1 MKRILRSFF
10 LLLLVIVW
18 SSNALAVTSPYS
30 YTFGK
35 AQNADFTSKNQ
46 TKKLGGIDWTLA
58 SDAQK
63 IITSANP
70 SGQQIGTNNNPVK
83 NATISTTAIPGTIK
97 SITVT
102 AKAASKDAKMS
113 LSVLVNNVQ
122 YGNKIDLSKDESNY
136 EFKNNNNLQSG
147 KIEIKFINSASKG
160 GFFIKNIS
168 VTFEEG
174 TSATATTVSFPKESL
189 NLIDGEEATQGQ
201 EAVVKTGD
209 KTLTG
214 ATITYSFE
222 SADGIFEETTTDGLF
237 SLKAGTYGTGKVTA
251 TFAGGEIDGV
261 TYAKSSASY
270 TVNYSAAKTP
280 ALTFSAANVTVKQGE
295 ESSFVKPTIK
305 FTDERGDDVTESAE
319 LTYSVS
325 PEGVV
330 EIDKNSGDITKWL
343 APGVATVKA
352 HTDYGYDASYTLTY
366 EKVKLATTLTLDEG
380 LKTTGKIGETLDC
393 PAWTLKAGETVL
405 SGKTVVLTSD
415 NDDAVKVDGNQLKLV
430 AAGSANITLSFN
442 GDDDYQSS
450 NVSYKLTVVD
460 PNAAEVTFDFS
471 KPAAYG
477 DYEAPSTNG
486 SATYLE
492 EGNTLTS
499 GVITITNVQNGWT
512 IRTDGSKG
520 TNKSRF
526 HMYRG
531 TIQFRVYDN
540 AVLTLSA
547 ADGCVITGFVY
558 NSAKGEN
565 LTASTGSYDNVNKK
579 WTGTAKSIELAIND
593 AFQFENMTV
602 AYSKLPSIDL
612 DESQDNA
619 ETISGN
625 ADKTV
630 NVKLTRTLKADVWNT
645 FCVPFDVTVAGS
657 PLDGA
662 TIKQIANVVEN
673 NDGAVIN
680 FEDAPATLVA
690 GMAYLVRTTTAIENP
705 TFNGVTVKNVV
716 PTNCSGNEN
725 YQLIGIYSPLK
736 IDASLYGKV
745 FGINNQDKLAKVK
758 ENTSIKGMRAYF
770 LLANSATAAKLNF
783 GGELTGIDAVDNGE
797 AVMTGKVYNLN
808 GQYVGNSLEGLKKGV
823 YVVNGKKVL
832 K

>member
-18 SSNALAVTSPYS
+18 SSNALAQETLSVDFESKLATYTDWKFSNIVQSKAVTAHGG
-30 YTFGK
+30 TFYGNTNGK
-35 AQNADFTSKNQ
+35 TTAFVQ
-46 TKKLGGIDWTLA
+46 TKNIIAAPQQLTFYFSKESSNNNQNSFWKIQVSSNGSKWSDVKRVKAAPTKDVGVWTEVTQSL
-58 SDAQK
+58 SEYTNVYVRVYYSG
-63 IITSANP
+63 TSA
-70 SGQQIGTNNNPVK
+70 IRC
-83 NATISTTAIPGTIK
+83 IDD
-97 SITVT
+97 VT
-102 AKAASKDAKMS
+102 LTYKVAS
-113 LSVLVNNVQ
+113 
-122 YGNKIDLSKDESNY
+122 
-136 EFKNNNNLQSG
+136 
-147 KIEIKFINSASKG
+147 
-160 GFFIKNIS
+160 
-168 VTFEEG
+168 
-174 TSATATTVSFPKESL
+174 SATATTVSFPKESL
-189 NLIDGEEATQGQ
+189 NLIDGDKATQGQ
-201 EAVVKTGD
+201 AAVVKAGE
-209 KTLTG
+209 KILTG
-214 ATITYSFE
+214 ATVTYSFE
-222 SADGIFEETTTDGLF
+222 SAAGIFKETLASEGLF
-237 SLKAGTYGTGKVTA
+237 SLNAGTYGTGKVTA

-270 TVNYSAAKTP
+270 IVNYSAAKTP
-280 ALTFSAANVTVKQGE
+280 ALTFSVANVTVKQGE

-366 EKVKLATTLTLDEG
+366 EKVKLATTLTLNEG
-380 LKTTGKIGETLDC
+380 LKTTGEIDETLDC
-393 PAWTLKAGETVL
+393 PAWTLKAGDNVL
-405 SGKTVVLTSD
+405 SGKTVALTSD
-415 NDDAVKVDGNQLKLV
+415 NDDVVKVDGNQLKLV

-460 PNAAEVTFDFS
+460 PNALVSTFDFVNNT
-471 KPAAYG
+471 YG
-477 DYEAPSTNG
+477 YGRTEKLNKGEIISNRTPITIVNTKNG
-486 SATYLE
+486 SHTQTTFTNTDLRNYKDAILTINAAKGYLITKITMTGKRFLQLSLNDNNGTWNNKKDTTGE
-492 EGNTLTS
+492 WS
-499 GVITITNVQNGWT
+499 GSSSSVSFTNLGSN
-512 IRTDGSKG
+512 DG
-520 TNKSRF
+520 
-526 HMYRG
+526 
-531 TIQFRVYDN
+531 N
-540 AVLTLSA
+540 AV
-547 ADGCVITGFVY
+547 
-558 NSAKGEN
+558 
-565 LTASTGSYDNVNKK
+565 SYYTIN
-579 WTGTAKSIELAIND
+579 IEY
-593 AFQFENMTV
+593 V
-602 AYSKLPSIDL
+602 AVKPVTL

-645 FCVPFDVTVAGS
+645 FCVPFDVTVEGS
-657 PLDGA
+657 PLEGA
-662 TIKQIANVVEN
+662 TIKQIASVTEKD
-673 NDGAVIN
+673 DGAVIN
-680 FEDAPATLVA
+680 FENAPATLEA
-690 GMAYLVRTTTAIENP
+690 GKAYLVRTATAIVNP
-705 TFNGVTVKNVV
+705 TFNGVTVKNVD

-783 GGELTGIDAVDNGE
+783 GGELTGIDAVDNSE

>member
-1 MKRILRSFF
+1 M
-10 LLLLVIVW
+10 
-18 SSNALAVTSPYS
+18 
-30 YTFGK
+30 
-35 AQNADFTSKNQ
+35 
-46 TKKLGGIDWTLA
+46 A
-58 SDAQK
+58 SDAK
-63 IITSANP
+63 TIITSANS
-70 SGQQIGTNNNPVK
+70 SGQQIGSNKYPVK

-122 YGNKIDLSKDESNY
+122 YGNKIDLSRDESNY

-147 KIEIKFINSASKG
+147 KIEIKFVNSASKG
-160 GFFIKNIS
+160 GFYIKNIT

-189 NLIDGEEATQGQ
+189 NLIDGDKATQGQ
-201 EAVVKTGD
+201 AAVVKAGE
-209 KTLTG
+209 KILTG
-214 ATITYSFE
+214 ATVTYSFE
-222 SADGIFEETTTDGLF
+222 SADGIFKETLASEGLF
-237 SLKAGTYGTGKVTA
+237 SLNAGTYGTGKVTA
-251 TFAGGEIDGV
+251 TFDGGEIDGV

-270 TVNYSAAKTP
+270 IVNYSAAKTP
-280 ALTFSAANVTVKQGE
+280 SLTFSVANVTVKQGE

-330 EIDKNSGDITKWL
+330 EIEKNSGDITKWL
-343 APGVATVKA
+343 APGVAKVQA

-380 LKTTGKIGETLDC
+380 LKTTGEIGETLDC
-393 PAWTLKAGETVL
+393 PAWTLKAGENVL

-415 NDDAVKVDGNQLKLV
+415 SKDVVKVDGNQLKLV

-460 PNAAEVTFDFS
+460 PNALVSTFDFV
-471 KPAAYG
+471 KNTYG
-477 DYEAPSTNG
+477 YGRTDKLNKGEIISNRTPITIVNTKNG
-486 SATYLE
+486 SSTSTTFRNNDLRNYKDAILTINAAKGYLITKITMT
-492 EGNTLTS
+492 GNRFLQLSLNDNNGTWNKERQTGEWLGS
-499 GVITITNVQNGWT
+499 SSSVSFTNLGSD
-512 IRTDGSKG
+512 DG
-520 TNKSRF
+520 
-526 HMYRG
+526 
-531 TIQFRVYDN
+531 N
-540 AVLTLSA
+540 AV
-547 ADGCVITGFVY
+547 
-558 NSAKGEN
+558 
-565 LTASTGSYDNVNKK
+565 SYYTIN
-579 WTGTAKSIELAIND
+579 IEY
-593 AFQFENMTV
+593 V
-602 AYSKLPSIDL
+602 AVKPVTL
-612 DESQDNA
+612 DESQNNT

-645 FCVPFDVTVAGS
+645 FCVPFDVTIEGS
-657 PLDGA
+657 PLEGA
-662 TIKQIANVVEN
+662 TIKQIASVTEKD
-673 NDGAVIN
+673 DGAVIN
-680 FEDAPATLVA
+680 FVDALATLEA
-690 GMAYLVRTTTAIENP
+690 GKAYLVRTATAIVNP
-705 TFNGVTVKNVV
+705 TFNGVTVKNVT
-716 PTNCSGNEN
+716 PTNCSGNDN
-725 YQLIGIYSPLK
+725 YQLIGIYSPLN

-823 YVVNGKKVL
+823 YIVNGKKVL

>member
-1 MKRILRSFF
+1 MKRILRSFLTLLMLVVWASGFAQEVTLDFTNSKTWNLPVGSENSVKTQKSYSNGTYSITINASAGHF
-10 LLLLVIVW
+10 LVGDKEDSYSLL
-18 SSNALAVTSPYS
+18 
-30 YTFGK
+30 FGK
-35 AQNADFTSKNQ
+35 
-46 TKKLGGIDWTLA
+46 
-58 SDAQK
+58 
-63 IITSANP
+63 
-70 SGQQIGTNNNPVK
+70 K
-83 NATISTTAIPGTIK
+83 NATLTLPAFDFDVEKIVLKKSTQSSISPNVIQNIYVGSTAVSTPTTGADKDQTYEIK
-97 SITVT
+97 ADYQKAGKIYVLKISSKHNTQISKIEIY
-102 AKAASKDAKMS
+102 KAAS
-113 LSVLVNNVQ
+113 
-122 YGNKIDLSKDESNY
+122 
-136 EFKNNNNLQSG
+136 
-147 KIEIKFINSASKG
+147 
-160 GFFIKNIS
+160 
-168 VTFEEG
+168 
-174 TSATATTVSFPKESL
+174 SATATTVSFPKESL
-189 NLIDGEEATQGQ
+189 NLIDGDKATQGQ
-201 EAVVKTGD
+201 AAVVKAGE

-214 ATITYSFE
+214 ATVTYSFE

-270 TVNYSAAKTP
+270 IVNYSAAKTP
-280 ALTFSAANVTVKQGE
+280 ALTFSVANVTVKQGE

-366 EKVKLATTLTLDEG
+366 EKVKLATTLTLNEG
-380 LKTTGKIGETLDC
+380 LKTTGEIDETLDC
-393 PAWTLKAGETVL
+393 PAWTLKAGDNVL
-405 SGKTVVLTSD
+405 SGKTVALTSD
-415 NDDAVKVDGNQLKLV
+415 NDDVVKVDGNQLKLV

-460 PNAAEVTFDFS
+460 PNALVSTFDFVNNT
-471 KPAAYG
+471 YG
-477 DYEAPSTNG
+477 YGRTEKLNKGEIISNRTPITIVNTKNG
-486 SATYLE
+486 SHTQTTFTNTDLRNYKDAILTINAAKGYLITKITMTGKRFLQLSLNDNNGTWNNKKDTTGE
-492 EGNTLTS
+492 WS
-499 GVITITNVQNGWT
+499 GSSSSVSFTNLGSN
-512 IRTDGSKG
+512 DG
-520 TNKSRF
+520 
-526 HMYRG
+526 
-531 TIQFRVYDN
+531 N
-540 AVLTLSA
+540 AV
-547 ADGCVITGFVY
+547 
-558 NSAKGEN
+558 
-565 LTASTGSYDNVNKK
+565 SYYTIN
-579 WTGTAKSIELAIND
+579 IEY
-593 AFQFENMTV
+593 V
-602 AYSKLPSIDL
+602 AVKPVTL

-645 FCVPFDVTVAGS
+645 FCVPFDVTVEGS
-657 PLDGA
+657 PLEGA
-662 TIKQIANVVEN
+662 TIKQIASVTEKD
-673 NDGAVIN
+673 DGAVIN
-680 FEDAPATLVA
+680 FENAPATLEA
-690 GMAYLVRTTTAIENP
+690 GKAYLVRTATAIVNP
-705 TFNGVTVKNVV
+705 TFNGVTVKNVN
-716 PTNCSGNEN
+716 PTNCSGSEN
-725 YQLIGIYSPLK
+725 YQLIGIYSPLN

-745 FGINNQDKLAKVK
+745 FGINNQDKLAKVMK
-758 ENTSIKGMRAYF
+758 DTSIKGMRAYF

-783 GGELTGIDAVDNGE
+783 GGELTGIDAIDNGE

>member
-46 TKKLGGIDWTLA
+46 TTKLGGIDWTLA
-58 SDAQK
+58 SDAK
-63 IITSANP
+63 TIITSANS
-70 SGQQIGTNNNPVK
+70 SGQQIGSNKYPVK

-122 YGNKIDLSKDESNY
+122 YGNKIDLSRDESNY

-147 KIEIKFINSASKG
+147 KIEIKFVNSASKG
-160 GFFIKNIS
+160 GFYIKNIT

-189 NLIDGEEATQGQ
+189 NLIDGDKATQGQ
-201 EAVVKTGD
+201 AAVVKAGE
-209 KTLTG
+209 KILTG
-214 ATITYSFE
+214 ATVTYSFE
-222 SADGIFEETTTDGLF
+222 SADGIFKETLASEGLF
-237 SLKAGTYGTGKVTA
+237 SLNAGTYGTGKVTA
-251 TFAGGEIDGV
+251 TFDGGEIDGV

-270 TVNYSAAKTP
+270 IVNYSAAKTP
-280 ALTFSAANVTVKQGE
+280 SLTFSVANVTVKQGE

-330 EIDKNSGDITKWL
+330 EIEKNSGDITKWL
-343 APGVATVKA
+343 APGVAKVQA

-380 LKTTGKIGETLDC
+380 LKTTGEIGETLDC
-393 PAWTLKAGETVL
+393 PAWTLKAGENVL

-415 NDDAVKVDGNQLKLV
+415 SKDVVKVDGNQLKLV

-460 PNAAEVTFDFS
+460 PNALVSTFDFV
-471 KPAAYG
+471 KNTYG
-477 DYEAPSTNG
+477 YGRTDKLNKGEIISNRTPITIVNTKNG
-486 SATYLE
+486 SSTSTTFRNNDLRNYKDAILTINAAKGYLITKITMT
-492 EGNTLTS
+492 GNRFLQLSLNDNNGTWNKERQTGEWLGS
-499 GVITITNVQNGWT
+499 SSVSFTNLGSD
-512 IRTDGSKG
+512 DG
-520 TNKSRF
+520 
-526 HMYRG
+526 
-531 TIQFRVYDN
+531 N
-540 AVLTLSA
+540 AV
-547 ADGCVITGFVY
+547 
-558 NSAKGEN
+558 
-565 LTASTGSYDNVNKK
+565 SYYTIN
-579 WTGTAKSIELAIND
+579 IEY
-593 AFQFENMTV
+593 V
-602 AYSKLPSIDL
+602 AVKPVTL
-612 DESQDNA
+612 DESQNNT

-645 FCVPFDVTVAGS
+645 FCVPFDVTVEGS
-657 PLDGA
+657 PLEGA
-662 TIKQIANVVEN
+662 TIKQIASVTEKD
-673 NDGAVIN
+673 DGAVIN
-680 FEDAPATLVA
+680 FVDALATLEA
-690 GMAYLVRTTTAIENP
+690 GKAYLVRTATAIVNP
-705 TFNGVTVKNVV
+705 TFNGVTVKNVT
-716 PTNCSGNEN
+716 PTNCSGNDN
-725 YQLIGIYSPLK
+725 YQLIGIYSPLN

>member
-46 TKKLGGIDWTLA
+46 TTKLGGIDWTLA
-58 SDAQK
+58 SDAK
-63 IITSANP
+63 NIITSVNS
-70 SGQQIGTNNNPVK
+70 SGQQIGSNKYPVK

-102 AKAASKDAKMS
+102 AKAASNDAKMS

-122 YGNKIDLSKDESNY
+122 YGNKIDLSRTESIY
-136 EFKNNNNLQSG
+136 EFKNINNLQSG
-147 KIEIKFINSASKG
+147 KIEIKFVNSASKG
-160 GFFIKNIS
+160 GFYIKNIT

-189 NLIDGEEATQGQ
+189 NLIDGDKATQGQ
-201 EAVVKTGD
+201 AAVVKAGE
-209 KTLTG
+209 KILTG
-214 ATITYSFE
+214 ATVTYSFE
-222 SADGIFEETTTDGLF
+222 SADGIFKEALASEGLF
-237 SLKAGTYGTGKVTA
+237 SLNAGTYGTGKVTA

-280 ALTFSAANVTVKQGE
+280 ALAFSAANVTVKQGE
-295 ESSFVKPTIK
+295 EASFVKPTIK

-366 EKVKLATTLTLDEG
+366 EKVNLATTLTLNEG
-380 LKTTGKIGETLDC
+380 LKTTGEIGETLDC
-393 PAWTLKAGETVL
+393 PAWTLKAGENVL
-405 SGKTVVLTSD
+405 SGKTVALTSD
-415 NDDAVKVDGNQLKLV
+415 NDDVVKVYGNQLKLV

-460 PNAAEVTFDFS
+460 PNALVSTFDFV
-471 KPAAYG
+471 KNTYG
-477 DYEAPSTNG
+477 YDRTQRLNKRDIISNRTPITIVNTQNG
-486 SATYLE
+486 STTSTTFTNTDLRNYKDAILTINAAKGYLITKITMT
-492 EGNTLTS
+492 GNRFLQLLLNDNNGTWNNERQTGEWS
-499 GVITITNVQNGWT
+499 GSSSSVSFTNLGSD
-512 IRTDGSKG
+512 DG
-520 TNKSRF
+520 
-526 HMYRG
+526 
-531 TIQFRVYDN
+531 N
-540 AVLTLSA
+540 AV
-547 ADGCVITGFVY
+547 
-558 NSAKGEN
+558 
-565 LTASTGSYDNVNKK
+565 SYYTIN
-579 WTGTAKSIELAIND
+579 IEY
-593 AFQFENMTV
+593 V
-602 AYSKLPSIDL
+602 AVKPVTL
-612 DESQDNA
+612 DESQNNA

-645 FCVPFDVTVAGS
+645 FCVPFNVTVAGS
-657 PLDGA
+657 PLEGA
-662 TIKQIANVVEN
+662 TIKQIASVEEKT
-673 NDGAVIN
+673 DGAVIN
-680 FEDAPATLVA
+680 FEDAPATLEA
-690 GMAYLVRTTTAIENP
+690 GKAYLVRTTTAIENP
-705 TFNGVTVKNVV
+705 TFNGVTVKNVD
-716 PTNCSGNEN
+716 PTNCSRNEN
-725 YQLIGIYSPLK
+725 YQLIGIYSPK
-736 IDASLYGKV
+736 NIDASLYGKV
-745 FGINNQDKLAKVK
+745 FGINNQDKLAKVMK
-758 ENTSIKGMRAYF
+758 DTSIKGMRAYF

>member
-18 SSNALAVTSPYS
+18 SSNALAQETLSVDFESKLATYTDWKFSNIVQSKAVTAHGG
-30 YTFGK
+30 TFYGNTNGK
-35 AQNADFTSKNQ
+35 TTAFVQ
-46 TKKLGGIDWTLA
+46 TKNIIAAPQQLTFYFSKESSNNNQNSFWKIQVSSNGSKWSDVKRVKAAPTKDVGVWTEVTQSL
-58 SDAQK
+58 SEYTNVYVRVYYSG
-63 IITSANP
+63 TSA
-70 SGQQIGTNNNPVK
+70 IRC
-83 NATISTTAIPGTIK
+83 IDD
-97 SITVT
+97 VT
-102 AKAASKDAKMS
+102 LTYKAAS
-113 LSVLVNNVQ
+113 
-122 YGNKIDLSKDESNY
+122 
-136 EFKNNNNLQSG
+136 
-147 KIEIKFINSASKG
+147 
-160 GFFIKNIS
+160 
-168 VTFEEG
+168 
-174 TSATATTVSFPKESL
+174 SATATTVSFPKESL
-189 NLIDGEEATQGQ
+189 NLIDGEEAAQGQ

-330 EIDKNSGDITKWL
+330 EIEKNSGDITKWL

-380 LKTTGKIGETLDC
+380 LKTTGEIGETLDC
-393 PAWTLKAGETVL
+393 PAWTLKAGENVL

-415 NDDAVKVDGNQLKLV
+415 NKDVVKVDGNQLKLV

-442 GDDDYQSS
+442 SDDDYQSS

-460 PNAAEVTFDFS
+460 PNALVSTFDFVNNT
-471 KPAAYG
+471 YG
-477 DYEAPSTNG
+477 YGRTEKLNKGEIISNRTPITIVNTKNG
-486 SATYLE
+486 SKTVTTFTNNDLRNYKAAILTINAAKGYLITKITMA
-492 EGNTLTS
+492 GNHFLRLSLNDNNGTWNKDSENGEWTGSSSSVSFTNLGSDS
-499 GVITITNVQNGWT
+499 G
-512 IRTDGSKG
+512 
-520 TNKSRF
+520 
-526 HMYRG
+526 
-531 TIQFRVYDN
+531 N
-540 AVLTLSA
+540 AVSYYTINIEY
-547 ADGCVITGFVY
+547 V
-558 NSAKGEN
+558 AKPV
-565 LTASTGSYDNVNKK
+565 T
-579 WTGTAKSIELAIND
+579 
-593 AFQFENMTV
+593 
-602 AYSKLPSIDL
+602 L
-612 DESQDNA
+612 DESQNNA
-619 ETISGN
+619 ETISSN
-625 ADKTV
+625 AGKTV

-657 PLDGA
+657 PLEGA
-662 TIKQIANVVEN
+662 TIKQIASVEEKT
-673 NDGAVIN
+673 DGAVIN
-680 FEDAPATLVA
+680 FEDAPATLEA
-690 GMAYLVRTTTAIENP
+690 GKAYLVRTATAIVNP
-705 TFNGVTVKNVV
+705 TFNGVTVKNVD
-716 PTNCSGNEN
+716 PTNCSRNEN
-725 YQLIGIYSPLK
+725 YQLIGIYSPK
-736 IDASLYGKV
+736 NIDASLYGKV

>member
-1 MKRILRSFF
+1 M
-10 LLLLVIVW
+10 IVW

-46 TKKLGGIDWTLA
+46 TTKLDGIDWTLA
-58 SDAQK
+58 SDAK
-63 IITSANP
+63 TIITSANS
-70 SGQQIGTNNNPVK
+70 SGQQIGSNKYPVK

-122 YGNKIDLSKDESNY
+122 YGNKIDLSRDESNY

-147 KIEIKFINSASKG
+147 KIEIKFVNSASKG
-160 GFFIKNIS
+160 GFYIKNIT

-189 NLIDGEEATQGQ
+189 NLIDGDKATQGQ
-201 EAVVKTGD
+201 AAVVKAGE
-209 KTLTG
+209 KILTG
-214 ATITYSFE
+214 ATVTYSFE
-222 SADGIFEETTTDGLF
+222 SADGIFKETLASEGLF
-237 SLKAGTYGTGKVTA
+237 SLNAGTYGTGKVTA
-251 TFAGGEIDGV
+251 TFDGGEIDGV

-270 TVNYSAAKTP
+270 IVNYSAAKTP
-280 ALTFSAANVTVKQGE
+280 SLTFSVANVTVKQGE

-330 EIDKNSGDITKWL
+330 EIEKNSGDITKWL
-343 APGVATVKA
+343 APGVAKVQA

-380 LKTTGKIGETLDC
+380 LKTTGEIGETLDC
-393 PAWTLKAGETVL
+393 PAWTLKAGENVL

-415 NDDAVKVDGNQLKLV
+415 SKDVVKVDGNQLKLV
-430 AAGSANITLSFN
+430 AAGSANISLSFN

-460 PNAAEVTFDFS
+460 PNALVSTFDFV
-471 KPAAYG
+471 KNTYG
-477 DYEAPSTNG
+477 YGRTDKLNKGEIISNRTPITIVNTKNG
-486 SATYLE
+486 SSTSTTFRNNDLRNYKDAILTINAAKGYLITKITMT
-492 EGNTLTS
+492 GNRFLQLSLNDNNGTWNKERQTGEWLGS
-499 GVITITNVQNGWT
+499 SSSVSFTNLGSD
-512 IRTDGSKG
+512 DG
-520 TNKSRF
+520 
-526 HMYRG
+526 
-531 TIQFRVYDN
+531 N
-540 AVLTLSA
+540 AV
-547 ADGCVITGFVY
+547 
-558 NSAKGEN
+558 
-565 LTASTGSYDNVNKK
+565 SYYTIN
-579 WTGTAKSIELAIND
+579 IEY
-593 AFQFENMTV
+593 V
-602 AYSKLPSIDL
+602 AVKPVTL
-612 DESQDNA
+612 DESQNNT

-657 PLDGA
+657 PLEGA
-662 TIKQIANVVEN
+662 TIKQIASVEEKT
-673 NDGAVIN
+673 DGAVIN
-680 FEDAPATLVA
+680 FKDAPATLEA
-690 GMAYLVRTTTAIENP
+690 GKAYLVRTAKAIVNP

-716 PTNCSGNEN
+716 PANCSGNEK
-725 YQLIGIYSPLK
+725 YQLIGIYSPLN

-823 YVVNGKKVL
+823 YIVNGKKVL

>member
-1 MKRILRSFF
+1 MRS
-10 LLLLVIVW
+10 V
-18 SSNALAVTSPYS
+18 SPNLFCLKKFYR
-30 YTFGK
+30 T
-35 AQNADFTSKNQ
+35 AIKN
-46 TKKLGGIDWTLA
+46 
-58 SDAQK
+58 
-63 IITSANP
+63 IITSVNS
-70 SGQQIGTNNNPVK
+70 SGQQIGSNKYPVK

-102 AKAASKDAKMS
+102 AKAASNDAKMS

-122 YGNKIDLSKDESNY
+122 YGNKIDLSRTESIY
-136 EFKNNNNLQSG
+136 EFKNINNLQSG
-147 KIEIKFINSASKG
+147 KIEIKFVNSASKG
-160 GFFIKNIS
+160 GFYIKNIT

-189 NLIDGEEATQGQ
+189 NLIDGDKATQGQ
-201 EAVVKTGD
+201 VAVVKAGE
-209 KTLTG
+209 KILTG
-214 ATITYSFE
+214 ATVTYSFE
-222 SADGIFEETTTDGLF
+222 SADGIFKEALASEGLF
-237 SLKAGTYGTGKVTA
+237 SLNAGTYGTGKVTA

-295 ESSFVKPTIK
+295 EASFVKPTIK

-330 EIDKNSGDITKWL
+330 EIDKNSGDIIKWL

-393 PAWTLKAGETVL
+393 PAWTLKAGENVL
-405 SGKTVVLTSD
+405 SGKTVALTSD
-415 NDDAVKVDGNQLKLV
+415 NDDVVKVDGNQLKLV

-460 PNAAEVTFDFS
+460 PNALVSTFDFI
-471 KPAAYG
+471 KNTYG
-477 DYEAPSTNG
+477 YDRTQRLNKGDIISNRTPITIVNTKNG
-486 SATYLE
+486 SHTQTTFTNTDLRNYKAAILTINAAKGYLITKITMTGSRFLQLSLNDNNGTWNKKDE
-492 EGNTLTS
+492 TGEWSGSSSSVSFTNLGSSDNGNT
-499 GVITITNVQNGWT
+499 VHYYTINIEYV
-512 IRTDGSKG
+512 
-520 TNKSRF
+520 
-526 HMYRG
+526 
-531 TIQFRVYDN
+531 
-540 AVLTLSA
+540 AVKPVT
-547 ADGCVITGFVY
+547 
-558 NSAKGEN
+558 
-565 LTASTGSYDNVNKK
+565 
-579 WTGTAKSIELAIND
+579 
-593 AFQFENMTV
+593 
-602 AYSKLPSIDL
+602 L

-657 PLDGA
+657 PLEGA
-662 TIKQIANVVEN
+662 TIKQIASVTEKD
-673 NDGAVIN
+673 DGAVIN
-680 FEDAPATLVA
+680 FENAPATLEA
-690 GMAYLVRTTTAIENP
+690 GKAYLVRTATAIVNP
-705 TFNGVTVKNVV
+705 TFNGVTVKNVD
-716 PTNCSGNEN
+716 PTNCSDNEK
-725 YQLIGIYSPLK
+725 YQLIGIYSPLN

-745 FGINNQDKLAKVK
+745 FGINNQDKLAKVMK
-758 ENTSIKGMRAYF
+758 DTSIKGMRAYF

>member
-18 SSNALAVTSPYS
+18 SSNALAQETLSVDFESKLATYTDWKFSNIVQSKAVTAHGG
-30 YTFGK
+30 TFYGNTNGK
-35 AQNADFTSKNQ
+35 TTAFVQ
-46 TKKLGGIDWTLA
+46 TKNIIAAPQQLTFYFSKESSNNNQNSFWKIQVSSNGSKWSDVKRVKAAPTKDVGVWTEVTQSL
-58 SDAQK
+58 SEYTNVYVRVYYSG
-63 IITSANP
+63 TSA
-70 SGQQIGTNNNPVK
+70 IRC
-83 NATISTTAIPGTIK
+83 IDD
-97 SITVT
+97 VT
-102 AKAASKDAKMS
+102 LTYKAAS
-113 LSVLVNNVQ
+113 
-122 YGNKIDLSKDESNY
+122 
-136 EFKNNNNLQSG
+136 
-147 KIEIKFINSASKG
+147 
-160 GFFIKNIS
+160 
-168 VTFEEG
+168 
-174 TSATATTVSFPKESL
+174 SATATTVSFQKESL
-189 NLIDGEEATQGQ
+189 NLIDGDEAAQGQ
-201 EAVVKTGD
+201 AAVVKAGE

-214 ATITYSFE
+214 ATVTYSFD
-222 SADGIFEETTTDGLF
+222 SADGIFKETLASDGLF

-280 ALTFSAANVTVKQGE
+280 ALTFSATNVTVKQGE

-305 FTDERGDDVTESAE
+305 FTDERGDDVTAAADII
-319 LTYSVS
+319 YNAS
-325 PEGVV
+325 PETVV
-330 EIDKNSGDITKWL
+330 KLDDEGNVTQWL
-343 APGVATVKA
+343 APGVATITA
-352 HTDYGYDASYTLTY
+352 MTEYGNKYYDASYTLTY

-380 LKTTGKIGETLDC
+380 LKTTGEIGETLDC
-393 PAWTLKAGETVL
+393 PAWTLKAGENVL

-415 NDDAVKVDGNQLKLV
+415 SKDVVKVDGNQLKLV

-460 PNAAEVTFDFS
+460 PNALVSTFDFV
-471 KPAAYG
+471 KNTYG
-477 DYEAPSTNG
+477 YGRTDKLNKGEIISNRTPITIVNTKNG
-486 SATYLE
+486 SSTSTTFRNNDLRNYKDAILTINAAKGYL
-492 EGNTLTS
+492 
-499 GVITITNVQNGWT
+499 ITKITMTRNRFLQLSLNDNNGTWNKERQT
-512 IRTDGSKG
+512 GEWLGSSSSVSFTNLGSDDG
-520 TNKSRF
+520 
-526 HMYRG
+526 
-531 TIQFRVYDN
+531 N
-540 AVLTLSA
+540 AV
-547 ADGCVITGFVY
+547 
-558 NSAKGEN
+558 
-565 LTASTGSYDNVNKK
+565 SYYTIN
-579 WTGTAKSIELAIND
+579 IEY
-593 AFQFENMTV
+593 V
-602 AYSKLPSIDL
+602 AVKPVTL
-612 DESQDNA
+612 DESQNNT

-645 FCVPFDVTVAGS
+645 FCVPFDVIVADS
-657 PLDGA
+657 PLKDA
-662 TIKQIANVVEN
+662 TIKQIASVIEKD
-673 NDGAVIN
+673 DGAVIN
-680 FEDAPATLVA
+680 FEKAPATLEA
-690 GMAYLVRTTTAIENP
+690 GKAYLVRTATAIVNP
-705 TFNGVTVKNVV
+705 TFNGVTVKNVD

-725 YQLIGIYSPLK
+725 YQLIGIYSPLN
-736 IDASLYGKV
+736 IDASRYGKV

>member
-18 SSNALAVTSPYS
+18 SSNALAQETLSVDFESKLATYTDWKFSNIVQSKAVTAHGG
-30 YTFGK
+30 TFYGNTNGK
-35 AQNADFTSKNQ
+35 TTAFVQ
-46 TKKLGGIDWTLA
+46 TKNIIAAPQQLTFYFSKESSNNNQNSFWKIQVSSNGSKWSDVKRVKAAPTKDVGVWTEVTQSL
-58 SDAQK
+58 SEYTNVYVRVYYSG
-63 IITSANP
+63 TSA
-70 SGQQIGTNNNPVK
+70 IRC
-83 NATISTTAIPGTIK
+83 IDD
-97 SITVT
+97 VT
-102 AKAASKDAKMS
+102 LTYKAAS
-113 LSVLVNNVQ
+113 
-122 YGNKIDLSKDESNY
+122 
-136 EFKNNNNLQSG
+136 
-147 KIEIKFINSASKG
+147 
-160 GFFIKNIS
+160 
-168 VTFEEG
+168 
-174 TSATATTVSFPKESL
+174 SATATTVSFQKESL
-189 NLIDGEEATQGQ
+189 NLIDGDEAAQGQ
-201 EAVVKTGD
+201 AAVVKAGE

-214 ATITYSFE
+214 ATVTYSFD
-222 SADGIFEETTTDGLF
+222 SADGIFKETLASDGLF

-305 FTDERGDDVTESAE
+305 FTDERGDDVTAAADII
-319 LTYSVS
+319 YNAS
-325 PEGVV
+325 PETVV
-330 EIDKNSGDITKWL
+330 KLDDEGNVTQWL
-343 APGVATVKA
+343 APGVATITA
-352 HTDYGYDASYTLTY
+352 MTEYGNKYYDASYTLTY

-380 LKTTGKIGETLDC
+380 LKTTGEIGETLDC
-393 PAWTLKAGETVL
+393 PAWTLKAGENVL

-415 NDDAVKVDGNQLKLV
+415 SKDVVKVDGNQLKLV

-460 PNAAEVTFDFS
+460 PNALVSTFDFV
-471 KPAAYG
+471 KNTYG
-477 DYEAPSTNG
+477 YGRTDKLNKGEIISNRTPITIVNTKNG
-486 SATYLE
+486 SSTSTTFRNNDLRNYKDAILTINAAKGYLITKITMT
-492 EGNTLTS
+492 GNRFLQLSLNDNNGTWNKERQTGEWLGS
-499 GVITITNVQNGWT
+499 SSSVSFTNLGSD
-512 IRTDGSKG
+512 DG
-520 TNKSRF
+520 
-526 HMYRG
+526 
-531 TIQFRVYDN
+531 N
-540 AVLTLSA
+540 AV
-547 ADGCVITGFVY
+547 
-558 NSAKGEN
+558 
-565 LTASTGSYDNVNKK
+565 SYYTIN
-579 WTGTAKSIELAIND
+579 IEY
-593 AFQFENMTV
+593 V
-602 AYSKLPSIDL
+602 AVKPVTL
-612 DESQDNA
+612 DESQNNT

-645 FCVPFDVTVAGS
+645 FCVPFDVIVADS
-657 PLDGA
+657 PLKDA
-662 TIKQIANVVEN
+662 TIKQIASVTEKD
-673 NDGAVIN
+673 DGAVIN
-680 FEDAPATLVA
+680 FVDAPATLVA
-690 GMAYLVRTTTAIENP
+690 GNAYLVRTTTAIVNP
-705 TFNGVTVKNVV
+705 TFNGVTVKNVD

>member
-18 SSNALAVTSPYS
+18 SSNALAQETLSVDFESKLATYTDWKFSNIVQSKAVTAHGG
-30 YTFGK
+30 TFYGNTNGK
-35 AQNADFTSKNQ
+35 TTAFVQ
-46 TKKLGGIDWTLA
+46 TKNIIAAPQQLTFYFSKESSNNNQNSFWKIQVSSNGSKWSDVKRVKAAPTKDVGVWTEVTQSL
-58 SDAQK
+58 SEYTNVYVRVYYSG
-63 IITSANP
+63 TSA
-70 SGQQIGTNNNPVK
+70 IRC
-83 NATISTTAIPGTIK
+83 IDD
-97 SITVT
+97 VT
-102 AKAASKDAKMS
+102 LTYKAAS
-113 LSVLVNNVQ
+113 
-122 YGNKIDLSKDESNY
+122 
-136 EFKNNNNLQSG
+136 
-147 KIEIKFINSASKG
+147 
-160 GFFIKNIS
+160 
-168 VTFEEG
+168 
-174 TSATATTVSFPKESL
+174 SATATTVSFQKESL
-189 NLIDGEEATQGQ
+189 NLIDGDEAAQGQ
-201 EAVVKTGD
+201 AAVVKAGE

-214 ATITYSFE
+214 ATVTYSFD
-222 SADGIFEETTTDGLF
+222 SADGIFKETLASDGLF

-305 FTDERGDDVTESAE
+305 FTDERGDDVTAAADII
-319 LTYSVS
+319 YNAS
-325 PEGVV
+325 PETVV
-330 EIDKNSGDITKWL
+330 KLDDEGNVTQWL
-343 APGVATVKA
+343 APGVATITA
-352 HTDYGYDASYTLTY
+352 MTEYGNKYYDASYTLTY

-380 LKTTGKIGETLDC
+380 LKTTGEIGETLDC
-393 PAWTLKAGETVL
+393 PAWTLKAGENVL

-415 NDDAVKVDGNQLKLV
+415 SKDVVKVDGNQLKLV

-460 PNAAEVTFDFS
+460 PNALVSTFDFV
-471 KPAAYG
+471 KNTYG
-477 DYEAPSTNG
+477 YGRTDKLNKGEIISNRTPITIVNTKNG
-486 SATYLE
+486 SSTSTTFRNNDLRNYKDAILTINAAKGYLITKITMT
-492 EGNTLTS
+492 GNRFLQLSLNDNNGTWNKERQTGEWLGS
-499 GVITITNVQNGWT
+499 SSVSFTNLGSD
-512 IRTDGSKG
+512 DG
-520 TNKSRF
+520 
-526 HMYRG
+526 
-531 TIQFRVYDN
+531 N
-540 AVLTLSA
+540 AV
-547 ADGCVITGFVY
+547 
-558 NSAKGEN
+558 
-565 LTASTGSYDNVNKK
+565 SYYTIN
-579 WTGTAKSIELAIND
+579 IEY
-593 AFQFENMTV
+593 V
-602 AYSKLPSIDL
+602 AVKPVTL
-612 DESQDNA
+612 DESQNNT

-645 FCVPFDVTVAGS
+645 FCVPFDVIVADS
-657 PLDGA
+657 PLKDA
-662 TIKQIANVVEN
+662 TIKQIASVTEKD
-673 NDGAVIN
+673 DGAVIN
-680 FEDAPATLVA
+680 FVDAPATLVA
-690 GMAYLVRTTTAIENP
+690 GNAYLVRTTTAIVNP
-705 TFNGVTVKNVV
+705 TFNGVTVKNVD

>member
-1 MKRILRSFF
+1 MKRILRSFLT
-10 LLLLVIVW
+10 LLMLVVW
-18 SSNALAVTSPYS
+18 ASGFAADKTYS
-30 YTFGK
+30 YTFVRGGV
-35 AQNADFTSKNQ
+35 FTEAKQ
-46 TKKLGGIDWTLA
+46 TKTLNGISWNFTAGGKTFQYDGTLKLFRVGSKRTPADE
-58 SDAQK
+58 
-63 IITSANP
+63 ITFS
-70 SGQQIGTNNNPVK
+70 TNGFK
-83 NATISTTAIPGTIK
+83 GTIK
-97 SITVT
+97 SVSIEGRNDNSDGNAKVFVSVGGTAYSGTKQSFTTTIDSYTLTGASSGDVQIKITCT
-102 AKAASKDAKMS
+102 GKSG
-113 LSVLVNNVQ
+113 VLL
-122 YGNKIDLSKDESNY
+122 KS
-136 EFKNNNNLQSG
+136 
-147 KIEIKFINSASKG
+147 IKVIY
-160 GFFIKNIS
+160 
-168 VTFEEG
+168 EEG
-174 TSATATTVSFPKESL
+174 TSATATTVSFQKKSL
-189 NLIDGEEATQGQ
+189 NLIDGDEAAQSQ
-201 EAVVKTGD
+201 KAVVKAGE

-214 ATITYSFE
+214 ATVTYSFE

-270 TVNYSAAKTP
+270 IVNYSAAKTT
-280 ALTFSAANVTVKQGE
+280 ALTFSVANVTVKQGE

-366 EKVKLATTLTLDEG
+366 EKVKLATTLTLNEG
-380 LKTTGKIGETLDC
+380 LKTTGEIDETLDC
-393 PAWTLKAGETVL
+393 PAWTLKAGDNVL
-405 SGKTVVLTSD
+405 SGKTVALTSD
-415 NDDAVKVDGNQLKLV
+415 NDDVVKVDGNQLKLV

-460 PNAAEVTFDFS
+460 PNALVSTFDFVNNT
-471 KPAAYG
+471 YG
-477 DYEAPSTNG
+477 YGRTEKLNKGEIISNRTPITIVNTKNG
-486 SATYLE
+486 SKTVTTFTNTDLRNYKAAILTINAAKGYLITKITMT
-492 EGNTLTS
+492 GNRFLQLLLNDNNGTWNKERQTGEWS
-499 GVITITNVQNGWT
+499 GSSSSVSFTNLGSD
-512 IRTDGSKG
+512 DG
-520 TNKSRF
+520 
-526 HMYRG
+526 
-531 TIQFRVYDN
+531 N
-540 AVLTLSA
+540 AV
-547 ADGCVITGFVY
+547 
-558 NSAKGEN
+558 
-565 LTASTGSYDNVNKK
+565 SYYTIN
-579 WTGTAKSIELAIND
+579 IEY
-593 AFQFENMTV
+593 V
-602 AYSKLPSIDL
+602 AVKPVTL
-612 DESQDNA
+612 DESKDNA

-630 NVKLTRTLKADVWNT
+630 NVNLTRTLKADVWNT

-657 PLDGA
+657 PLEGA
-662 TIKQIANVVEN
+662 TIKQIASVEEKD
-673 NDGAVIN
+673 DGAVIN
-680 FEDAPATLVA
+680 FVDAPATLEA
-690 GMAYLVRTTTAIENP
+690 GKAYLVRTTTAIVNP
-705 TFNGVTVKNVV
+705 TFNGVTVKNVD

-745 FGINNQDKLAKVK
+745 FGINNQDKLAKVMK
-758 ENTSIKGMRAYF
+758 DTSIKGMRAYF

-808 GQYVGNSLEGLKKGV
+808 GQYVGHSLEGLKNGV

>member
-10 LLLLVIVW
+10 LLLLVIAW

-58 SDAQK
+58 SDAK
-63 IITSANP
+63 NIITSANS
-70 SGQQIGTNNNPVK
+70 SGQQIGSNKYPVK

-97 SITVT
+97 SITVI
-102 AKAASKDAKMS
+102 AKAASNDAKMS

-122 YGNKIDLSKDESNY
+122 YGNKIDLSRDESNY

-160 GFFIKNIS
+160 GFYIKNIT

-189 NLIDGEEATQGQ
+189 NLIDGDEAAQGQ
-201 EAVVKTGD
+201 AAVVKAGE

-214 ATITYSFE
+214 ATVTYSFD
-222 SADGIFEETTTDGLF
+222 SADGIFKETLASDGLF

-305 FTDERGDDVTESAE
+305 FTDERGDDVTAAADII
-319 LTYSVS
+319 YNAS
-325 PEGVV
+325 PETVV
-330 EIDKNSGDITKWL
+330 KLDDEGNVTQWL
-343 APGVATVKA
+343 APGVATITA
-352 HTDYGYDASYTLTY
+352 MTEYGNKYYDASYTLTY

-380 LKTTGKIGETLDC
+380 LKTTGEIGETLDC
-393 PAWTLKAGETVL
+393 PAWTLKAGENVL

-415 NDDAVKVDGNQLKLV
+415 SKDVVKVDGNQLKLV

-460 PNAAEVTFDFS
+460 PNALVSTFDFV
-471 KPAAYG
+471 KNTYG
-477 DYEAPSTNG
+477 YGRTDKLNKGEIISNRTPITIVNTKNG
-486 SATYLE
+486 SSTSTTFRNNDLRNYKDAILTINAAKGYLITKITMT
-492 EGNTLTS
+492 GNRFLQLSLNDNNGTWNKERQTGEWLGS
-499 GVITITNVQNGWT
+499 SSSVSFTNLGSD
-512 IRTDGSKG
+512 DG
-520 TNKSRF
+520 
-526 HMYRG
+526 
-531 TIQFRVYDN
+531 N
-540 AVLTLSA
+540 AV
-547 ADGCVITGFVY
+547 
-558 NSAKGEN
+558 
-565 LTASTGSYDNVNKK
+565 SYYTIN
-579 WTGTAKSIELAIND
+579 IEY
-593 AFQFENMTV
+593 V
-602 AYSKLPSIDL
+602 AVKPVTL
-612 DESQDNA
+612 DESQNNT

-645 FCVPFDVTVAGS
+645 FCVPFDVIVADS
-657 PLDGA
+657 PLKDA
-662 TIKQIANVVEN
+662 TIKQIASVTEKD
-673 NDGAVIN
+673 DGAVIN
-680 FEDAPATLVA
+680 FEGAPATLEA
-690 GMAYLVRTTTAIENP
+690 GKAYLVRTATAIVNP
-705 TFNGVTVKNVV
+705 TFNGVTVKNVT
-716 PTNCSGNEN
+716 PANCSGNEN
-725 YQLIGIYSPLK
+725 YQLIGIYSPLN

-758 ENTSIKGMRAYF
+758 KDTSIKGMRAYF

>member
-18 SSNALAVTSPYS
+18 SSNALAQETLSVDFESKLATYTDWKFSNIVQSKAVTAHGG
-30 YTFGK
+30 TFYGNTNGK
-35 AQNADFTSKNQ
+35 TTAFVQ
-46 TKKLGGIDWTLA
+46 TKNIIAAPQQLTFYFSKESSNNNQNSFWKIQVSSNGSKWSDVKRVKAAPTKDVGVWTEVTQSL
-58 SDAQK
+58 SEYTNVYVRVYYSG
-63 IITSANP
+63 TSA
-70 SGQQIGTNNNPVK
+70 IRC
-83 NATISTTAIPGTIK
+83 IDD
-97 SITVT
+97 VT
-102 AKAASKDAKMS
+102 LTYKAAS
-113 LSVLVNNVQ
+113 
-122 YGNKIDLSKDESNY
+122 
-136 EFKNNNNLQSG
+136 
-147 KIEIKFINSASKG
+147 
-160 GFFIKNIS
+160 
-168 VTFEEG
+168 
-174 TSATATTVSFPKESL
+174 SATATTVSFPKESL
-189 NLIDGEEATQGQ
+189 NLIDGEEAAQGQ

-330 EIDKNSGDITKWL
+330 EIEKNSGDITKWL

-380 LKTTGKIGETLDC
+380 LKTTGEIGETLDC
-393 PAWTLKAGETVL
+393 PAWTLKAGENVL

-415 NDDAVKVDGNQLKLV
+415 NKDVVKVDGNQLKLV

-442 GDDDYQSS
+442 SDDDYQSS

-460 PNAAEVTFDFS
+460 PNALVSTFDFVNNT
-471 KPAAYG
+471 YG
-477 DYEAPSTNG
+477 YGRTEKLNKGEIISNRTPITIVNTKNG
-486 SATYLE
+486 SKTVTTFTNNDLRNYKAAILTINAAKGYLITKITMT
-492 EGNTLTS
+492 GNRFLQLLLNDNNGTWNKERQTGEWS
-499 GVITITNVQNGWT
+499 GSSSSVSFTNLGSD
-512 IRTDGSKG
+512 DG
-520 TNKSRF
+520 
-526 HMYRG
+526 
-531 TIQFRVYDN
+531 N
-540 AVLTLSA
+540 AV
-547 ADGCVITGFVY
+547 
-558 NSAKGEN
+558 
-565 LTASTGSYDNVNKK
+565 SYYTIN
-579 WTGTAKSIELAIND
+579 IEY
-593 AFQFENMTV
+593 V
-602 AYSKLPSIDL
+602 AVKPVTL
-612 DESQDNA
+612 DESKDNA

-630 NVKLTRTLKADVWNT
+630 NVNLTRTLKADVWNT

-662 TIKQIANVVEN
+662 TIKQIASVVEKT
-673 NDGAVIN
+673 DGAVIN
-680 FEDAPATLVA
+680 FEDAPATLEA
-690 GMAYLVRTTTAIENP
+690 GKAYLVRTATAIENP

-716 PTNCSGNEN
+716 PTNCSDNEK
-725 YQLIGIYSPLK
+725 YQLIGIYSPLN

-745 FGINNQDKLAKVK
+745 FGINNQDKLAKVMK
-758 ENTSIKGMRAYF
+758 DTSIKGMRAYF

>member
-1 MKRILRSFF
+1 MK
-10 LLLLVIVW
+10 
-18 SSNALAVTSPYS
+18 A
-30 YTFGK
+30 GE
-35 AQNADFTSKNQ
+35 
-46 TKKLGGIDWTLA
+46 
-58 SDAQK
+58 K
-63 IITSANP
+63 I
-70 SGQQIGTNNNPVK
+70 
-83 NATISTTAIPGTIK
+83 
-97 SITVT
+97 
-102 AKAASKDAKMS
+102 
-113 LSVLVNNVQ
+113 
-122 YGNKIDLSKDESNY
+122 
-136 EFKNNNNLQSG
+136 
-147 KIEIKFINSASKG
+147 
-160 GFFIKNIS
+160 
-168 VTFEEG
+168 
-174 TSATATTVSFPKESL
+174 
-189 NLIDGEEATQGQ
+189 
-201 EAVVKTGD
+201 
-209 KTLTG
+209 LTG
-214 ATITYSFE
+214 ATVTYSFE
-222 SADGIFEETTTDGLF
+222 SAAGIFKETLASEGLF
-237 SLKAGTYGTGKVTA
+237 SLNAGTYGTGKVTA

-366 EKVKLATTLTLDEG
+366 EKVKLATTLTLNEG
-380 LKTTGKIGETLDC
+380 LKTTGEIDETLDC
-393 PAWTLKAGETVL
+393 PAWTLKAGDNVL
-405 SGKTVVLTSD
+405 SGKTVALTSD
-415 NDDAVKVDGNQLKLV
+415 NDDVVKVDGNQLKLV

-460 PNAAEVTFDFS
+460 PNALVSTFDFVNNT
-471 KPAAYG
+471 YG
-477 DYEAPSTNG
+477 YGRTEKLNKGEIISNRTPITIVNTKNG
-486 SATYLE
+486 SHTQTTFTNTDLRNYKDAILTINAAKGYLITKITMTGKRFLQLSLNDNNGTWNNKKDTTGE
-492 EGNTLTS
+492 WS
-499 GVITITNVQNGWT
+499 GSSSSVSFTNLGSN
-512 IRTDGSKG
+512 DG
-520 TNKSRF
+520 
-526 HMYRG
+526 
-531 TIQFRVYDN
+531 N
-540 AVLTLSA
+540 AV
-547 ADGCVITGFVY
+547 
-558 NSAKGEN
+558 
-565 LTASTGSYDNVNKK
+565 SYYTIN
-579 WTGTAKSIELAIND
+579 IEYVAIKPV
-593 AFQFENMTV
+593 T
-602 AYSKLPSIDL
+602 L

-619 ETISGN
+619 ETILGN

-657 PLDGA
+657 PLEGA
-662 TIKQIANVVEN
+662 TIKQIASVTEKD
-673 NDGAVIN
+673 DGAVIN
-680 FEDAPATLVA
+680 FENAPATLEA
-690 GMAYLVRTTTAIENP
+690 GKAYLVRTATAIVNP
-705 TFNGVTVKNVV
+705 TFNGVTVKNVD
-716 PTNCSGNEN
+716 PTNCSGNEK
-725 YQLIGIYSPLK
+725 YQLIGIYSPLN

>member
-46 TKKLGGIDWTLA
+46 TTKLGGIDWTLA
-58 SDAQK
+58 SDAK
-63 IITSANP
+63 TIITSANS
-70 SGQQIGTNNNPVK
+70 SGQQIGSIKYPVK

-122 YGNKIDLSKDESNY
+122 YGNKIDLSRDESNY

-147 KIEIKFINSASKG
+147 KIEIKFVNSASKG
-160 GFFIKNIS
+160 GFYIKNIT

-189 NLIDGEEATQGQ
+189 NLIDGDKATQGQ
-201 EAVVKTGD
+201 AAVVKAGE
-209 KTLTG
+209 KILTG
-214 ATITYSFE
+214 ATVTYSFE
-222 SADGIFEETTTDGLF
+222 SADGIFKETLASEGLF
-237 SLKAGTYGTGKVTA
+237 SLNAGTYGTGKVTA
-251 TFAGGEIDGV
+251 TFDGGEIDGV

-270 TVNYSAAKTP
+270 IVNYSAAKTP
-280 ALTFSAANVTVKQGE
+280 SLTFSVANVTVKQGE

-330 EIDKNSGDITKWL
+330 EIEKNSGDITKWL
-343 APGVATVKA
+343 APGVAKVQA

-380 LKTTGKIGETLDC
+380 LKTTGEIGETLDC
-393 PAWTLKAGETVL
+393 PAWTLKAGENVL

-415 NDDAVKVDGNQLKLV
+415 SKDVVKVDGNQLKLV

-460 PNAAEVTFDFS
+460 PNALVSTFDFV
-471 KPAAYG
+471 KNTYG
-477 DYEAPSTNG
+477 YGRTDKLNKGEIISNRTPITIVNTKNG
-486 SATYLE
+486 SSTSTTFRNNDLRNYKDAILTINAAKGYLITKITMT
-492 EGNTLTS
+492 GNRFLQLSLNDNNGTWNKERQTGEWLGS
-499 GVITITNVQNGWT
+499 SSSVSFTNLGSD
-512 IRTDGSKG
+512 DG
-520 TNKSRF
+520 
-526 HMYRG
+526 
-531 TIQFRVYDN
+531 N
-540 AVLTLSA
+540 AV
-547 ADGCVITGFVY
+547 
-558 NSAKGEN
+558 
-565 LTASTGSYDNVNKK
+565 SYYTIN
-579 WTGTAKSIELAIND
+579 IEY
-593 AFQFENMTV
+593 V
-602 AYSKLPSIDL
+602 AVKPVTL
-612 DESQDNA
+612 DESQNNT

-645 FCVPFDVTVAGS
+645 FCVPFDVTIEGS
-657 PLDGA
+657 PLEGA
-662 TIKQIANVVEN
+662 TIKQIASVTEKD
-673 NDGAVIN
+673 DGAVIN
-680 FEDAPATLVA
+680 FVDALATLEA
-690 GMAYLVRTTTAIENP
+690 GKAYLVRTATAIVNP
-705 TFNGVTVKNVV
+705 TFNGVTVKNVT
-716 PTNCSGNEN
+716 PTNCSGNDN
-725 YQLIGIYSPLK
+725 YQLIGIYSPLN

-823 YVVNGKKVL
+823 YIVNGKKVL

>member
-1 MKRILRSFF
+1 MKRILRSFLT
-10 LLLLVIVW
+10 LLMLVVW
-18 SSNALAVTSPYS
+18 ASGFAADKTYS
-30 YTFGK
+30 YTFVRGGV
-35 AQNADFTSKNQ
+35 FTEAKQ
-46 TKKLGGIDWTLA
+46 TKTLNGISWNFTAGGKTFQYDGTLKLFRVGSKRTPADE
-58 SDAQK
+58 
-63 IITSANP
+63 ITFS
-70 SGQQIGTNNNPVK
+70 TNGFK
-83 NATISTTAIPGTIK
+83 GTIK
-97 SITVT
+97 SVSIEGRNDNSDGNAKVFVSVGGTAYSGTKQSFTTTIDSYTLTGASSGDVQIKITCT
-102 AKAASKDAKMS
+102 GKSG
-113 LSVLVNNVQ
+113 VLL
-122 YGNKIDLSKDESNY
+122 KS
-136 EFKNNNNLQSG
+136 
-147 KIEIKFINSASKG
+147 IKVIY
-160 GFFIKNIS
+160 
-168 VTFEEG
+168 EEG
-174 TSATATTVSFPKESL
+174 TSATATTVSFQKKSL
-189 NLIDGEEATQGQ
+189 NLIDGDEAAQSQ
-201 EAVVKTGD
+201 KAVVKAGE

-214 ATITYSFE
+214 ATVTYSFE

-270 TVNYSAAKTP
+270 IVNYSAAKTP
-280 ALTFSAANVTVKQGE
+280 ALTFSVANVTVKQGE

-305 FTDERGDDVTESAE
+305 FTDERGDDVTAAADIIY
-319 LTYSVS
+319 TVS
-325 PEGVV
+325 PETVV
-330 EIDKNSGDITKWL
+330 KLDNEGNVTQWL
-343 APGVATVKA
+343 APGVATITA
-352 HTDYGYDASYTLTY
+352 TTEYGKNKYYDASYTLTY
-366 EKVKLATTLTLDEG
+366 KKVKLATTLTLDEG
-380 LKTTGKIGETLDC
+380 LKTTGEIGETLDC
-393 PAWTLKAGETVL
+393 PAWTLKAGENVL
-405 SGKTVVLTSD
+405 SGKTVVMTSD
-415 NDDAVKVDGNQLKLV
+415 NKDVVKVDGNRLKLV
-430 AAGSANITLSFN
+430 AAGSANIILSFK

-450 NVSYKLTVVD
+450 KTSYKLTVVD

-547 ADGCVITGFVY
+547 ADGYVITGFVY

-602 AYSKLPSIDL
+602 TYSKLPSIDL
-612 DESQDNA
+612 DESQNNA

-625 ADKTV
+625 AAKTV

-645 FCVPFDVTVAGS
+645 FCVPFDVTVEGS
-657 PLDGA
+657 PLEGA
-662 TIKQIANVVEN
+662 TIKQIASVEEKT
-673 NDGAVIN
+673 DGAVIN
-680 FEDAPATLVA
+680 FKNAPATLEA
-690 GMAYLVRTTTAIENP
+690 GKAYLVRTATAIVNP

-716 PTNCSGNEN
+716 PTNCSGNEK

-736 IDASLYGKV
+736 IEASLYGKV
-745 FGINNQDKLAKVK
+745 FGINNQDKLAKVMK
-758 ENTSIKGMRAYF
+758 DTSIKGMRAYF

>member
-18 SSNALAVTSPYS
+18 SSNALAQETLSVDFESKLATYTDWKFSNIVQSKAVTAHGG
-30 YTFGK
+30 TFYGNTNGK
-35 AQNADFTSKNQ
+35 TTAFVQ
-46 TKKLGGIDWTLA
+46 TKNIIAAPQQLTFYFSKESSNNNQNSFWKIQVSSNGSKWSDVKRVKAAPTKDVGVWTEVTQSL
-58 SDAQK
+58 SEYTNVYVRVYYSG
-63 IITSANP
+63 TSA
-70 SGQQIGTNNNPVK
+70 IRC
-83 NATISTTAIPGTIK
+83 IDD
-97 SITVT
+97 VT
-102 AKAASKDAKMS
+102 LTYKVAS
-113 LSVLVNNVQ
+113 
-122 YGNKIDLSKDESNY
+122 
-136 EFKNNNNLQSG
+136 
-147 KIEIKFINSASKG
+147 
-160 GFFIKNIS
+160 
-168 VTFEEG
+168 
-174 TSATATTVSFPKESL
+174 SATATTVSFPKESL
-189 NLIDGEEATQGQ
+189 NLIDGDKATQGQ
-201 EAVVKTGD
+201 AAVVKAGE
-209 KTLTG
+209 KILTG
-214 ATITYSFE
+214 ATVTYSFE
-222 SADGIFEETTTDGLF
+222 SAAGIFKETLASEGLF
-237 SLKAGTYGTGKVTA
+237 SLNAGTYGTGKVTA

-366 EKVKLATTLTLDEG
+366 EKVKLATTLTLNEG
-380 LKTTGKIGETLDC
+380 LKTTGEIDETLDC
-393 PAWTLKAGETVL
+393 PAWTLKAGDNVL
-405 SGKTVVLTSD
+405 SGKTVALTSD
-415 NDDAVKVDGNQLKLV
+415 NDDVVKVDGNQLKLV

-460 PNAAEVTFDFS
+460 PNALVSTFDFVNNT
-471 KPAAYG
+471 YG
-477 DYEAPSTNG
+477 YGRTEKLNKGEIISNRTPITIVNTKNG
-486 SATYLE
+486 SHTQTTFTNTDLRNYKDAILTINAAKGYLITKITMTGKRFLQLSLNDNNGTWNNKKDTTGE
-492 EGNTLTS
+492 WS
-499 GVITITNVQNGWT
+499 GSSSSVSFTNLGSN
-512 IRTDGSKG
+512 DG
-520 TNKSRF
+520 
-526 HMYRG
+526 
-531 TIQFRVYDN
+531 N
-540 AVLTLSA
+540 AV
-547 ADGCVITGFVY
+547 
-558 NSAKGEN
+558 
-565 LTASTGSYDNVNKK
+565 SYYTIN
-579 WTGTAKSIELAIND
+579 IEY
-593 AFQFENMTV
+593 V
-602 AYSKLPSIDL
+602 AVKPVTL

-645 FCVPFDVTVAGS
+645 FCVPFDVTVEGS
-657 PLDGA
+657 PLEGA
-662 TIKQIANVVEN
+662 TIKQIASVTEKD
-673 NDGAVIN
+673 DGAVIN
-680 FEDAPATLVA
+680 FVDAPATLEA
-690 GMAYLVRTTTAIENP
+690 GKAYLVRTATAIVNP
-705 TFNGVTVKNVV
+705 TFNGVTVKNVT
-716 PTNCSGNEN
+716 PTNCSGNDN
-725 YQLIGIYSPLK
+725 YQLIGIYSPLN
-736 IDASLYGKV
+736 IDALLYGKV

>member
-18 SSNALAVTSPYS
+18 SSNALAQETLSVDFESKLATYTDWKFSNIVQSKAVTAHGG
-30 YTFGK
+30 TFYGNTNGK
-35 AQNADFTSKNQ
+35 TTAFVQ
-46 TKKLGGIDWTLA
+46 TKNIIAAPQQLTFYFSKESSNNNQNSFWKIQVSSNGSKWSDVKRVKAAPTKDVGVWTEVTQSL
-58 SDAQK
+58 SEYTNVYVRVYYSG
-63 IITSANP
+63 TSA
-70 SGQQIGTNNNPVK
+70 IRC
-83 NATISTTAIPGTIK
+83 IDD
-97 SITVT
+97 VT
-102 AKAASKDAKMS
+102 LTYKVAS
-113 LSVLVNNVQ
+113 
-122 YGNKIDLSKDESNY
+122 
-136 EFKNNNNLQSG
+136 
-147 KIEIKFINSASKG
+147 
-160 GFFIKNIS
+160 
-168 VTFEEG
+168 
-174 TSATATTVSFPKESL
+174 SATATTVSFPKESL
-189 NLIDGEEATQGQ
+189 NLIDGDKATQGQ
-201 EAVVKTGD
+201 AAVVKAGE
-209 KTLTG
+209 KILTG
-214 ATITYSFE
+214 ATVTYSFE
-222 SADGIFEETTTDGLF
+222 SAAGIFKETLASEGLF
-237 SLKAGTYGTGKVTA
+237 SLNAGTYGTGKVTA

-366 EKVKLATTLTLDEG
+366 EKVKLATTLTLNEG
-380 LKTTGKIGETLDC
+380 LKTTGEIDETLDC
-393 PAWTLKAGETVL
+393 PAWTLKAGDNVL
-405 SGKTVVLTSD
+405 SGKTVALTSD
-415 NDDAVKVDGNQLKLV
+415 NDDVVKVDGNQLKLV

-460 PNAAEVTFDFS
+460 PNALVSTFDFVNNT
-471 KPAAYG
+471 YG
-477 DYEAPSTNG
+477 YGRTEKLNKGEIISNRTPITIVNTKNG
-486 SATYLE
+486 SHTQTTFTNTDLRNYKDAILTINAAKGYLITKITMTGKRFLQLSLNDNNGTWNNKKDTTGE
-492 EGNTLTS
+492 WS
-499 GVITITNVQNGWT
+499 GSSSSVSFTNLGSN
-512 IRTDGSKG
+512 DG
-520 TNKSRF
+520 
-526 HMYRG
+526 
-531 TIQFRVYDN
+531 N
-540 AVLTLSA
+540 AV
-547 ADGCVITGFVY
+547 
-558 NSAKGEN
+558 
-565 LTASTGSYDNVNKK
+565 SYYTIN
-579 WTGTAKSIELAIND
+579 IEY
-593 AFQFENMTV
+593 V
-602 AYSKLPSIDL
+602 AVKPVTL

-619 ETISGN
+619 ETILGN

-657 PLDGA
+657 PLEGA
-662 TIKQIANVVEN
+662 TIKQIASVTEKD
-673 NDGAVIN
+673 DGAVIN
-680 FEDAPATLVA
+680 FENAPATLVA
-690 GMAYLVRTTTAIENP
+690 GKAYLVRTATAIENP
-705 TFNGVTVKNVV
+705 TFNGVTVKNVT
-716 PTNCSGNEN
+716 PTNCSGNAN
-725 YQLIGIYSPLK
+725 YQLIGIYSPLN

-745 FGINNQDKLAKVK
+745 FGINNQDKLAKVMK
-758 ENTSIKGMRAYF
+758 DTSIKGMRAYF

>member
-46 TKKLGGIDWTLA
+46 TTKLGGIDWTLA
-58 SDAQK
+58 SDAK
-63 IITSANP
+63 NIITSVNS
-70 SGQQIGTNNNPVK
+70 SGQQIGSNKYPVK

-102 AKAASKDAKMS
+102 AKAASNDAKMS

-122 YGNKIDLSKDESNY
+122 YGNKIDLSRTESIY
-136 EFKNNNNLQSG
+136 EFKNINNLQSG
-147 KIEIKFINSASKG
+147 KIEIKFVNSASKG
-160 GFFIKNIS
+160 GFYIKNIT

-189 NLIDGEEATQGQ
+189 NLIDGDEAAQGQ
-201 EAVVKTGD
+201 AAVVKAGE

-214 ATITYSFE
+214 ATVTYSFE

-295 ESSFVKPTIK
+295 ESSFVKPTIT
-305 FTDERGDDVTESAE
+305 FTDERGDDITAAADII
-319 LTYSVS
+319 YIAS
-325 PEGVV
+325 PETVV
-330 EIDKNSGDITKWL
+330 KLDNEGNVTQWL
-343 APGVATVKA
+343 APGVATITA
-352 HTDYGYDASYTLTY
+352 TTEYGKNYYDASYTLTY

-380 LKTTGKIGETLDC
+380 LKTTGEIGETLDC
-393 PAWTLKAGETVL
+393 PAWTLKAGENVL
-405 SGKTVVLTSD
+405 SGKTVVMTSD
-415 NDDAVKVDGNQLKLV
+415 NKDVVKVDGNRLKLV
-430 AAGSANITLSFN
+430 AAGSANIILSFK

-450 NVSYKLTVVD
+450 KTSYKLTVVD
-460 PNAAEVTFDFS
+460 PNATEVTFDFS
-471 KPAAYG
+471 KPADYG
-477 DYEAPSTNG
+477 YVRPAIGNG
-486 SATYLE
+486 TEIGVGKSIVS
-492 EGNTLTS
+492 GNVSLTVTKES
-499 GVITITNVQNGWT
+499 SNA
-512 IRTDGSKG
+512 
-520 TNKSRF
+520 KSRF
-526 HMYRG
+526 WNSNGEITYRIYDG
-531 TIQFRVYDN
+531 TINTVSVPQGYVITAISITDN
-540 AVLTLSA
+540 NNGKSKLVTIGENKDNSDWTGSAQSVIITGTGKAVLET
-547 ADGCVITGFVY
+547 
-558 NSAKGEN
+558 
-565 LTASTGSYDNVNKK
+565 
-579 WTGTAKSIELAIND
+579 
-593 AFQFENMTV
+593 MTV
-602 AYSKLPSIDL
+602 AYSKLPSIGL
-612 DESQDNA
+612 DESQNNA

-625 ADKTV
+625 ADKTI

-645 FCVPFDVTVAGS
+645 FCVPFDVTVVGS

-662 TIKQIANVVEN
+662 TIKQIASVTEKD
-673 NDGAVIN
+673 DGAVIN
-680 FEDAPATLVA
+680 FENAPATLEA
-690 GMAYLVRTTTAIENP
+690 GKAYLVRTATAIVNP
-705 TFNGVTVKNVV
+705 TFNGVTVKNVD
-716 PTNCSGNEN
+716 PTNCSGNEK
-725 YQLIGIYSPLK
+725 YQLIGIYSPLN

-745 FGINNQDKLAKVK
+745 FGINNQDKLAKVMK
-758 ENTSIKGMRAYF
+758 DTSIKGMRAYF

>member
-58 SDAQK
+58 SDAK
-63 IITSANP
+63 TIITSAIS
-70 SGQQIGTNNNPVK
+70 SGQQIGSNKYPVK

-122 YGNKIDLSKDESNY
+122 YGNKIDLSRDESNY

-160 GFFIKNIS
+160 GFYIKNIT

-189 NLIDGEEATQGQ
+189 NLIDGEEAAQGQ

-330 EIDKNSGDITKWL
+330 EIEKNSGDITKWL

-380 LKTTGKIGETLDC
+380 LKTTGEIGETLDC
-393 PAWTLKAGETVL
+393 PAWTLKAGENVL

-415 NDDAVKVDGNQLKLV
+415 NKDVVKVDGNQLKLV

-442 GDDDYQSS
+442 SDDDYQSS

-460 PNAAEVTFDFS
+460 PNALVSTFDFVNNT
-471 KPAAYG
+471 YG
-477 DYEAPSTNG
+477 YGRTEKLNKGEIISNRTPITIVNTKNG
-486 SATYLE
+486 SKTVTTFTNNDLRNYKAAILTINAAKGYLITKITMA
-492 EGNTLTS
+492 GNHFLRLSLNDNNGTWNKDSENGEWTGSSSSVSFTNLGSDS
-499 GVITITNVQNGWT
+499 G
-512 IRTDGSKG
+512 
-520 TNKSRF
+520 
-526 HMYRG
+526 
-531 TIQFRVYDN
+531 N
-540 AVLTLSA
+540 AVSYYTINIEY
-547 ADGCVITGFVY
+547 V
-558 NSAKGEN
+558 AKPV
-565 LTASTGSYDNVNKK
+565 T
-579 WTGTAKSIELAIND
+579 
-593 AFQFENMTV
+593 
-602 AYSKLPSIDL
+602 L
-612 DESQDNA
+612 DESQNNA
-619 ETISGN
+619 ETISSN
-625 ADKTV
+625 AGKTV

-657 PLDGA
+657 PLEGA
-662 TIKQIANVVEN
+662 TIKQIASVEEKT
-673 NDGAVIN
+673 DGAVIN
-680 FEDAPATLVA
+680 FEDAPATLEA
-690 GMAYLVRTTTAIENP
+690 GKAYLVRTATAIVNP
-705 TFNGVTVKNVV
+705 TFNGVTVKNVD
-716 PTNCSGNEN
+716 PTNCSRNEN
-725 YQLIGIYSPLK
+725 YQLIGIYSPK
-736 IDASLYGKV
+736 NIDASLYGKV
-745 FGINNQDKLAKVK
+745 FGINNQDKLAKVMK
-758 ENTSIKGMRAYF
+758 DTSINGMRAYF